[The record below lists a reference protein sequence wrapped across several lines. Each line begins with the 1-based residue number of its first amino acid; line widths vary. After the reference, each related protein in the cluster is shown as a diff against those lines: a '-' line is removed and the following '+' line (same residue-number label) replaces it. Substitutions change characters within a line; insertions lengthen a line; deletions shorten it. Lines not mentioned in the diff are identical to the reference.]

1 MQADWIHRFF
11 LSGLYFLEE
20 ILNKSDRSLRTDP
33 SLQGEPGLG
42 GAEGVTPANSLE
54 TAGSLSRQDQ
64 TLVTGDTEGNR

>member
-11 LSGLYFLEE
+11 LSGLYFLKE

-42 GAEGVTPANSLE
+42 GAERVTPANSLE
-54 TAGSLSRQDQ
+54 LGSLSRQDQ
-64 TLVTGDTEGNR
+64 TIDTGDTEGNR

>member
-11 LSGLYFLEE
+11 LSGLYFLEK

-54 TAGSLSRQDQ
+54 PGSLSRQDH
-64 TLVTGDTEGNR
+64 TIETGDTEGNR

>member
-11 LSGLYFLEE
+11 LSGLYFLET

-33 SLQGEPGLG
+33 SLQGELGLG

-54 TAGSLSRQDQ
+54 PGSLSRQDQ
-64 TLVTGDTEGNR
+64 TIETGDTEGNR